1 MYHAC
6 KFPTHSH
13 ITYCCNLY
21 ILNKGHDDGAH
32 PPIHPLKAF
41 PLSHF
46 HEEHKRNIYEIVV
59 KHFMA
64 CCSKDAVGSQT
75 DVLVQVPEGGEGFH
89 CKGLM
94 IHERNYLEIYRWEKW
109 NANKVTIFNRYNRI
123 YNLC

>member
-1 MYHAC
+1 ML
-6 KFPTHSH
+6 
-13 ITYCCNLY
+13 LY
-21 ILNKGHDDGAH
+21 RLCFCVGHDDGAH

-41 PLSHF
+41 PLDNF
-46 HEEHKRNIYEIVV
+46 QEDRKRNVYEIIVR
-59 KHFMA
+59 HFMA

-109 NANKVTIFNRYNRI
+109 NANKVFICTYIFIFATYSLV
-123 YNLC
+123 YFMTKS